1 MLRGL
6 YSAASGMI
14 TQQRK
19 HDTATNN
26 ISNVNTPGFKGS
38 NMISRAFPEM
48 LISIVNGGGNNSKFI
63 GRLNSGVLSEE
74 SIPNFMQ
81 GDLQVT
87 DNPSD
92 FALISNLQTNPPST
106 FDVSGKLVTEDGVT
120 VYRPQAF
127 FTLSGDDGV
136 ERFTRNGKFT
146 VDSEGTLVNGNGLK
160 VLGADGNP
168 IISPLPM
175 SEIKITNTGQFL
187 NANNGQPVLDANNN
201 AIALRVSRV
210 ENPNKLVS
218 EGNGTF
224 RLEDPEST
232 ATAMDFTNL
241 EDLINDGVQVHQGFI
256 EQSNVNTA
264 QATIDI
270 MSALRAYESNQKVV
284 QYYDRSMDKAVNEVG
299 RI

>member
-6 YSAASGMI
+6 YSAAAGMI

-48 LISIVNGGGNNSKFI
+48 LISIVNGGGASSKFI

-74 SIPNFMQ
+74 NIPNFMQ
-81 GDLQVT
+81 GDLQMT
-87 DNPSD
+87 DNPTD
-92 FALISNLQTNPPST
+92 FALISNLQTNPPSV

-127 FTLSGDDGV
+127 FALSGEDGE

-146 VDSEGTLVNGNGLK
+146 VDSEGTLVNGSGLK
-160 VLGADGNP
+160 VLGVDGNP
-168 IISPLPM
+168 ILPPLPM

-187 NANNGQPVLDANNN
+187 NANNGQPVLDRNNN
-201 AIALRVSRV
+201 PIALRISRV

-232 ATAMDFTNL
+232 ATAINFSNI
-241 EDLINDGVQVHQGFI
+241 EDLNNEGVQVHQGFI